1 MAVSDVPPRMTL
13 GRMQNPVRGL
23 LHGAA
28 AVASAVGAVVLVA
41 HCSGGAS
48 QRAAVLAFAASLVGL
63 YTVSCL
69 YHSIPWRPLW
79 KQRLQRVDHSMIYV
93 LIAGTFTPIATIAL
107 DGWLRWT
114 ALALVW
120 GIAAI
125 GIAQKLLWPG
135 LGHRFSVSLQAL
147 QGWLAVPL
155 LAPLS
160 TRLSDPAL
168 ALLIAGGLLYMLGM
182 IAYATRRPQL
192 WPRVF
197 SYHEVFH
204 VLVVAGSASH
214 WAMTFAY
221 IAPLTPLVLR

>member
-1 MAVSDVPPRMTL
+1 MSDTLPRMTL

-23 LHGAA
+23 LHGTA
-28 AVASAVGAVVLVA
+28 AVASMVGAVLLIA
-41 HCSGGAS
+41 RSSGGAPE
-48 QRAAVLAFAASLVGL
+48 RAAVLVFAASLVGL

-69 YHSIPWRPLW
+69 YHSVAWRPLW

-93 LIAGTFTPIATIAL
+93 LIAGTFTPVATIAL
-107 DGWLRWT
+107 DGWLRWA
-114 ALALVW
+114 ALAAVW
-120 GIAAI
+120 GIAAL
-125 GIAQKLLWPG
+125 GTAQKFLWPT

-147 QGWLAVPL
+147 QGWVAVPL

-160 TRLSDPAL
+160 ARLSDPAL

-182 IAYATRRPQL
+182 IAYATRRPRL

-221 IAPLTPLVLR
+221 IAPLAPLALP